1 MTPKE
6 KAEDLYKK
14 YLPLVQ
20 RWDDFNAVSI
30 KKENAIKSSLIAVD
44 EILNILNIWSALH
57 LEKSSQLIFW
67 EEVKQEIEKL

>member
-20 RWDDFNAVSI
+20 RWDDFNAISI
-30 KKENAIKSSLIAVD
+30 KKDNAIKSSLIAVD
-44 EILNILNIWSALH
+44 EILSVIDRDTNYQNVYAYFL
-57 LEKSSQLIFW
+57 
-67 EEVKQEIEKL
+67 EVKQEIEKL